1 MEADQEKQS
10 IRRLDQLKTLLKH
23 ILPEDPFFFESSRYP
38 LNPGCYLMKD
48 HNGVVIYVGKA
59 KNLRDRLSSYFH
71 SQHREPRI
79 AQMVRRVR
87 MIEVILVNNEWE
99 SLVLENNLIKHY
111 QPYFNARLKS
121 IDSGY
126 SYIIQTT
133 EEFPRLLPYMRN
145 GYSKEL
151 DQIQGKSIEKRY
163 GPYLNRRFR
172 DILLEFVVDY
182 FGIRTCTMLPQRACL
197 RYDINRCTGACA
209 GLVTAERYAARLEEA
224 AVYLSY
230 QKADMVDFTL
240 GEMKRRMQAHAN
252 RLEFESA
259 QRIRDQIH
267 AMENIRVKQIVER
280 DLAHDQDIVCF
291 GEQAVLVMR
300 LHKGAVVRL
309 DGYKQE
315 PSVGSEEAFLLQ
327 QYQQK
332 SPQEIIVN
340 TEHDLSYVER
350 AIHAKSGNL
359 VKIMRV
365 ETEEA
370 ADLMELC
377 QLNLNYRLKNQLA

>member
-10 IRRLDQLKTLLKH
+10 IRRLDQLKTLLTH

-48 HNGVVIYVGKA
+48 QNGVVIYVGKA

-197 RYDINRCTGACA
+197 RYDIDRCTGACA